1 MASELAKRLLDAG
14 FPAAKPVHDHE
25 LFGIPTLEELIA
37 AVEQIHPG
45 FRLSVKRI
53 NPDEWE
59 AHSGSISIEGEVT
72 YWARHWL
79 ALHTDS
85 YLSASD
91 NQLTNSA
98 ESKSLG

>member
-1 MASELAKRLLDAG
+1 MASELARQILDAG

-53 NPDEWE
+53 NPD
-59 AHSGSISIEGEVT
+59 
-72 YWARHWL
+72 
-79 ALHTDS
+79 
-85 YLSASD
+85 
-91 NQLTNSA
+91 TNEKRIADLFQSTV
-98 ESKSLG
+98 KSLIGQDMAQPPPKHWQNFGSPFTRYNH

>member
-45 FRLSVKRI
+45 FRLCVKRV
-53 NPDEWE
+53 NPDDGKRTADLFQSTVKPRIGQDMAQLLTKHWQNF
-59 AHSGSISIEGEVT
+59 GSPFRR
-72 YWARHWL
+72 Y
-79 ALHTDS
+79 D
-85 YLSASD
+85 
-91 NQLTNSA
+91 
-98 ESKSLG
+98 